1 MSFIDVLFRRKKRK
15 SVPDTLA
22 VMGMK
27 KALLVGK
34 QLKKNLVK
42 TVQFDEVF
50 FSGMLSNPDSA
61 EETSEGNKA
70 DDELS
75 QLTTD
80 LCPSD
85 SDIEKGMKNLSLNS
99 IETKADIHLSRR
111 RKSSEIVGKISRN
124 HRSKY
129 STTREVQSQS
139 SLSSMDSIGT
149 KPKIK
154 KKRSASTNNPETV
167 NDVKA
172 NCKSSKIRT
181 LFENYLK
188 CRI

>member
-34 QLKKNLVK
+34 FKKK
-42 TVQFDEVF
+42 HKIFD
-50 FSGMLSNPDSA
+50 FSKKKSHFLGMLSNPDSC
-61 EETSEGNKA
+61 EETDEGHKA

-75 QLTTD
+75 HLTTD

-85 SDIEKGMKNLSLNS
+85 CNSDSNIEKSMKNLSLNS
-99 IETKADIHLSRR
+99 TETKADIHLRNQNPRR
-111 RKSSEIVGKISRN
+111 NSGEIIN

-139 SLSSMDSIGT
+139 SLSSMDSLGT
-149 KPKIK
+149 KPKTK
-154 KKRSASTNNPETV
+154 KKRSASTNAETV

-172 NCKSSKIRT
+172 NCKSQKLS
-181 LFENYLK
+181 FFFG
-188 CRI
+188 

>member
-1 MSFIDVLFRRKKRK
+1 M
-15 SVPDTLA
+15 
-22 VMGMK
+22 
-27 KALLVGK
+27 
-34 QLKKNLVK
+34 K
-42 TVQFDEVF
+42 TVQFDEFF

-111 RKSSEIVGKISRN
+111 RKSSEIVGEISRN

-172 NCKSSKIRT
+172 NCKSIKIT
-181 LFENYLK
+181 LFENYSK

>member
-1 MSFIDVLFRRKKRK
+1 
-15 SVPDTLA
+15 
-22 VMGMK
+22 
-27 KALLVGK
+27 
-34 QLKKNLVK
+34 
-42 TVQFDEVF
+42 
-50 FSGMLSNPDSA
+50 MLSNPDSA

-124 HRSKY
+124 HRKY

-172 NCKSSKIRT
+172 NCKSIKIT
-181 LFENYLK
+181 LFEIYLK